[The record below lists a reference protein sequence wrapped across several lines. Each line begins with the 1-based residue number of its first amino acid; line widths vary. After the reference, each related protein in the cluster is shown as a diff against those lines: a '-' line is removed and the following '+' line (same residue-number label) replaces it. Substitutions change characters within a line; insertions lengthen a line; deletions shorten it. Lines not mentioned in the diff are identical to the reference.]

1 MFGYGKIDYMR
12 FVGSVREI
20 AGYDGDIVLSTSPEE
35 KMKPGVAEYLKKHRV
50 LSYAFGYTCKK
61 KGARRRNL
69 LATPAGCVLTDWYE
83 KGETRGPR
91 PLALIRYE
99 QYKSWLAAYSKE
111 SWILIMDTRDSFFQR
126 DPFSSAVLD
135 KADGTDLHL
144 FAENRDVKWIANCP
158 FNSGWLGCWGRD
170 VVKKHGNGSVVCS
183 GSTLGHRDAADTYT
197 SLMIAE
203 FDKQQCHVTRGTE
216 SDQGYH
222 NYLYHTGKMAA
233 AGLNVK
239 RNAQGT
245 GVVNTVGAMNG
256 YRVPAHK
263 KGPLGTFWKARDAEG
278 WVINWDG
285 TRSAVVHQ
293 WDRFAPEMRGWIDR
307 TVAK

>member
-1 MFGYGKIDYMR
+1 M
-12 FVGSVREI
+12 
-20 AGYDGDIVLSTSPEE
+20 
-35 KMKPGVAEYLKKHRV
+35 
-50 LSYAFGYTCKK
+50 
-61 KGARRRNL
+61 
-69 LATPAGCVLTDWYE
+69 
-83 KGETRGPR
+83 
-91 PLALIRYE
+91 
-99 QYKSWLAAYSKE
+99 
-111 SWILIMDTRDSFFQR
+111 
-126 DPFSSAVLD
+126 
-135 KADGTDLHL
+135 
-144 FAENRDVKWIANCP
+144 
-158 FNSGWLGCWGRD
+158 
-170 VVKKHGNGSVVCS
+170 CS